1 MKLIALVLGLVATL
15 GVTQNGLAQVQ
26 KSQSPSLLFQINKN
40 MLNYD
45 ATTFDTWLDQQVIT
59 SERKLL
65 EAMSYPD
72 TARGAVIASPSKE
85 RPDYYYHW
93 VRDAGL
99 VMDVVVDL
107 YRKSDDV
114 DYKLYLDQKMRDFI
128 SFSIG
133 NQKSQALTGLGEPK
147 FYVDGTPYDL
157 PWGRPQNDG
166 PALRAMTLIKWANVK
181 IAEGQIEY
189 VKTALYD
196 GKYPSTSIIKADLE
210 FVARHWRDANFDLW
224 EEVSG
229 DHFFTRMV
237 QRASLLQGAAL
248 AQKLGDVGASDWYLR
263 EAQKISSSLKA
274 FTQAKSTTYIPATLN
289 YAGGMN
295 TKNSNIDIAVI
306 LGILRGENHDGFVKW
321 TDPKVQ
327 NTLGTIIDSFKGL
340 YPINN
345 MPNVPGVAI
354 GRYPEDV
361 YDGDGFQGGNPWVL
375 TTLAVAEAYYEM
387 AALEAS
393 ASTNKPDHKV
403 IAKSLIDIGDK
414 YFQRVQIHANPD
426 GSLAEQISRFNGYM
440 TSARDLTWSY
450 ASVLTANWSR
460 ERAIKAVK

>member
-1 MKLIALVLGLVATL
+1 MKLIAFILGLVVTI
-15 GVTQNGLAQVQ
+15 GVTQNSLAQIQ
-26 KSQSPSLLFQINKN
+26 QSPTVLFKINKK

-45 ATTFDTWLDQQVIT
+45 ATTFDSWLDQQVIT
-59 SERKLL
+59 SEKKLL
-65 EAMSYPD
+65 EAMSYQD

-85 RPDYYYHW
+85 KPDYYFHW

-107 YRKSDDV
+107 YKKSKDAN
-114 DYKLYLDQKMRDFI
+114 YRLYLNQKLRDYVN
-128 SFSIG
+128 FSIS

-147 FYVDGTPYDL
+147 FYVDGTPYGL

-166 PALRAMTLIKWANVK
+166 PALRAMTLIKWAHVK
-181 IAEGQIEY
+181 IAEGDINY
-189 VKTALYD
+189 VKNVLYD
-196 GKYPSTSIIKADLE
+196 GNYPSSTVIKADLE

-229 DHFFTRMV
+229 DHFFTRMT
-237 QRASLLQGAAL
+237 QRASLLQGAEL
-248 AQKLGDVGASDWYLR
+248 AQKLGDFGASDWYLR
-263 EAQKISSSLKA
+263 EAHKITSSLKA
-274 FTQAKSTTYIPATLN
+274 FTHSKKTSYIPATLN
-289 YAGGMN
+289 NAGGMD
-295 TKNSNIDIAVI
+295 TKKSNIDIAVI
-306 LGILRGENHDGFVKW
+306 LGILRGENRDGFIKW
-321 TDPKVQ
+321 TDSKVQ
-327 NTLGTIIDSFKGL
+327 NTLGTIVDSFKGL
-340 YPINN
+340 YPINK

-387 AALEAS
+387 AALEAAS
-393 ASTNKPDHKV
+393 STNKPDHKV
-403 IAKSLIDIGDK
+403 VAESLIDIGDN
-414 YFQRVQIHANPD
+414 YFKRVQIHANPD

-450 ASVLTANWSR
+450 ASVITANWSR
-460 ERAIKAVK
+460 ERALQAIK